1 MGPVDRSRARAGVAG
16 ALVVSAILLAV
27 SPLVLIEDY
36 SVVINTTSEAAAQA
50 TNGAWMARGGFFL
63 FGLAV
68 LGLVSIKRNWPPS
81 ARWLHRLF
89 GVSMLAAAVFSH
101 RPFAADVPFDV
112 FEDTLH
118 SVAATTMGFA
128 FAAGVLV
135 VGWER
140 IPRWRSLDLIA
151 LAAAIGIPL
160 AMGLSGDW
168 AGLLQR
174 LLFFIAYVWY
184 VAEAVDRGPSLHF

>member
-16 ALVVSAILLAV
+16 ALVVSATLLAV
-27 SPLVLIEDY
+27 SPLVLTDVY
-36 SVVINTTSEAAAQA
+36 SVLTNTTSEAAAQA
-50 TNGAWMARGGFFL
+50 TNGAWVARGAFFL

-68 LGLVSIKRNWPPS
+68 LGLVSLKNNWPPS

-89 GVSMLAAAVFSH
+89 GVSMLAVAVFSH
-101 RPFAADVPFDV
+101 RPIASGVPYDV

-118 SVAATTMGFA
+118 SVAATAMGFA

-140 IPRWRSLDLIA
+140 IPRWRLLDLIA
-151 LAAAIGIPL
+151 LAASIAIPV
-160 AMGLSGDW
+160 AMGLAGDW

-174 LLFFIAYVWY
+174 LLFLIAYVWY
-184 VAEAVDRGPSLHF
+184 VAEAVDRGPALHF